1 MTEKHF
7 KKFAKALTTVVF
19 ILLVPTAI
27 CYYSLLKL
35 HTSSKLVAHTQV
47 IISLLEQLVSTMKDA
62 ETGVRGYLVTDDQS
76 FLEPYLDAKTRVQM
90 NFGQIKNLTQDDAEQ
105 QTALVL
111 LNKEITSNFNFFNRL
126 YALNQQKSQIPLA
139 LVKAQKLQMDQLRGT
154 VRKMHDYEIGLLT
167 SRISAETDNMI
178 YTTILILAVILIEV
192 ALIYWFYKKLS
203 LIFKR
208 VFSLKNKLRKSHVLM
223 NRRVEAIQKVTYR
236 ISQGEYDIKLNEDEK
251 GNLGILSSSI
261 NKMSAALSLSF
272 AEKDELMQQ
281 KDDFIGIASHELK
294 TPLTSIKAI
303 IQIISKMNDTGVTNS
318 SIHPLLFRANSQ
330 VKRLSKIVENLLDVA
345 KINENKV
352 ELQLT
357 AFNIADSIKECAQ
370 EVMPPTSSHQLL
382 LEGDLDAMVIADKFR
397 IDQVL
402 VNLLSN
408 AVKYSPGANQ
418 VIATVRADQEQVEVV
433 ITDFGIGIPLDKQ
446 AQVFDRYYRVHNSSQ
461 SFSGLGLGL
470 YISSEIIKK
479 HGGSIGMESKEGGG
493 TSFWLKVPTSKVLH
507 SIPATVVQAELC

>member
-7 KKFAKALTTVVF
+7 AKFAKALTTVVF

-27 CYYSLLKL
+27 CYYSLLQL
-35 HTSSKLVAHTQV
+35 HSSSKLVAGTQV
-47 IISLLEQLVSTMKDA
+47 NISVLEQLVSTMKDA
-62 ETGVRGYLVTDDQS
+62 ETGIRGYLVTDDES
-76 FLEPYLDAKTRVQM
+76 FLEPYLNAKTRVRM
-90 NFGQIKNLTQDDAEQ
+90 NYGQIRNLTQDEKQ

-111 LNKEITSNFNFFNRL
+111 LDKQINNNFKVLNRL
-126 YALNQQKSQIPLA
+126 YVLNSRKSQVPLA
-139 LVKAQKLQMDQLRGT
+139 LMKTQKFQMDQLRAT
-154 VRKMHDYEIGLLT
+154 VRKMHDYETGLLS

-178 YTTILILAVILIEV
+178 YTTVLILAIILIEV
-192 ALIYWFYKKLS
+192 ALIYWFYRKLT
-203 LIFKR
+203 LIFNR

-236 ISQGEYDIKLNEDEK
+236 ISRGEYDIKLNEDEK

-261 NKMSAALSLSF
+261 NIMSAALNQSF

-303 IQIISKMNDTGVTNS
+303 IQIITKMNDTGVANK

-330 VKRLSKIVENLLDVA
+330 VKRLTQIVENLLDVA
-345 KINENKV
+345 KINEKKV
-352 ELQLT
+352 ELQLVE
-357 AFNIADSIKECAQ
+357 FNIANSIKECAQ
-370 EVMPPTSSHQLL
+370 EVMPPSSSHKLIL
-382 LEGDLDAMVIADKFR
+382 KGDLDATVLADKFR

-408 AVKYSPGANQ
+408 AVKYSPDADR
-418 VIATVRADQEQVEVV
+418 VIAEVRTHQEQVEVM
-433 ITDFGIGIPLDKQ
+433 ITDFGIGIPADKQ
-446 AQVFDRYYRVHNSSQ
+446 RHIFDRYYRVHSSSQ

-479 HGGSIGMESKEGGG
+479 HGGSIGIESGEGGG
-493 TSFWLKVPTSKVLH
+493 TSFWLRFPSTKKFNTA
-507 SIPATVVQAELC
+507 PAVTAQAEIY